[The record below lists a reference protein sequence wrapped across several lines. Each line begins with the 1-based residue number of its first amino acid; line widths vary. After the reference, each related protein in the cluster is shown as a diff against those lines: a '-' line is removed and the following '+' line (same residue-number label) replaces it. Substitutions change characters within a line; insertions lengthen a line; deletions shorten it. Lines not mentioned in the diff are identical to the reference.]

1 MIEWARRTMSM
12 PAFTMEL
19 HSAAGQTITVVFRTL
34 EEAILTLTTWTKETQ
49 SITVEGIQYS
59 ITSEQVENVLNTIL
73 SNAEDITID
82 GPTDPKPDA
91 EVDDPIDGPTD
102 PKPDAE
108 EETPPARVVIPDT
121 THGMP
126 PPLVLVS
133 LGLDKLLVVDL
144 KEMGNIMGL
153 KKFAKDMKKP
163 EMARKVE
170 LQFRWAFSKDNL

>member
-1 MIEWARRTMSM
+1 MSM
-12 PAFTMEL
+12 PAFTIEL
-19 HSAAGQTITVVFRTL
+19 KSADGSILPVVFRTL

-91 EVDDPIDGPTD
+91 E
-102 PKPDAE
+102 

-144 KEMGNIMGL
+144 KEMGNIMGM
-153 KKFAKDMKKP
+153 KKFAKDMKKA

-170 LQFRWAFSKDNL
+170 LQFRWAFSRDI